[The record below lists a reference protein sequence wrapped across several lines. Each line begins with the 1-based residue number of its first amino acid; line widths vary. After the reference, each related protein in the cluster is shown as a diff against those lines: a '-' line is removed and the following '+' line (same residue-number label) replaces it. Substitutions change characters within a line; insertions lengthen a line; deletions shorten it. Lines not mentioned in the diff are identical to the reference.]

1 MLGRPRLYTSYQA
14 ETAIFPTWTQRVALV
29 LLLIPGTWANDAV
42 TADGHVLQVAQT
54 TPAPRDVMLG
64 VRPSDMRIAATGL
77 PARIERVEDLGD
89 SAIVSLTAGGRPLKV
104 KGDLQNG
111 GKRGDR
117 VFLSF
122 TPQAAH
128 LFDPNDGA
136 RL

>member
-1 MLGRPRLYTSYQA
+1 VR
-14 ETAIFPTWTQRVALV
+14 
-29 LLLIPGTWANDAV
+29 
-42 TADGHVLQVAQT
+42 
-54 TPAPRDVMLG
+54 LG

>member
-1 MLGRPRLYTSYQA
+1 MALKI
-14 ETAIFPTWTQRVALV
+14 ETFSNQTGGASLLRGARYAL
-29 LLLIPGTWANDAV
+29 D
-42 TADGHVLQVAQT
+42 
-54 TPAPRDVMLG
+54 
-64 VRPSDMRIAATGL
+64 
-77 PARIERVEDLGD
+77 DL
-89 SAIVSLTAGGRPLKV
+89 TNRGGRPLKV

-111 GKRGDR
+111 GKRGDC